1 MKNEKNSLEN
11 IRKLI
16 DENNVEKAMEMLSY
30 AADKSMWFQNARA
43 VCLMRLN
50 LPEKAVKI
58 LTPIVYPGSCVAVDP
73 QVPDKIKLNLATAM
87 LLAGNIGGA
96 MILVEENSHDCPL
109 RDKLKLIIKK
119 WRQSQSLWTRLTL
132 FFGALPYDKAVSVEG
147 PLGEP

>member
-16 DENNVEKAMEMLSY
+16 DENNVEKAMEILNY
-30 AADKSMWFQNARA
+30 TADKSMWFQNARA

-73 QVPDKIKLNLATAM
+73 QVPDKIKLNLAEAM

-96 MILVEENSHDCPL
+96 MILVEENSQDCPL

-119 WRQSQSLWTRLTL
+119 WKQSQSLWTRLTL
-132 FFGALPYDKAVSVEG
+132 FFGALPYDKTVSVEG